1 MKPYEEKTAEQC
13 ATCKEKKK
21 WTFRKIFW
29 TMFGAVNLFSKAQ
42 HLYDKYG
49 KAILAFFGF
58 DSE

>member
-13 ATCKEKKK
+13 PACKEKKK
-21 WTFRKIFW
+21 WSFGKIFW
-29 TMFGAVNLFSKAQ
+29 TVFGAVKLFNKAQ
-42 HLYDKYG
+42 SMYDKYG

>member
-13 ATCKEKKK
+13 PTCKEKKK
-21 WTFRKIFW
+21 WSFRKIFW
-29 TMFGAVNLFSKAQ
+29 TAFGAVNLFTKAQ
-42 HLYDKYG
+42 SMYDKYG